1 MDKAT
6 SVLAALQAG
15 KLPTTEQINGF
26 IDYLLESDLIQV
38 DSIAG
43 QPQLTAQGKK
53 LAGDVRE
60 LLAANK
66 EIGSTKNSDNVLQEA
81 FWHLSQAD
89 LAQTSVGAKG
99 NSADAKKIGGSIRK
113 ALEVVWGNLNNEGTS
128 VFADFASFSR
138 LTLADAAEIVE
149 QNAAAAKDSLRQ
161 TEEEVQAGER
171 TATGATKRPAEG
183 EPEDADA
190 RVKFEKT
197 MDQVKVAGSKV
208 IGAGQSAKA
217 GIERNAQRTSDRLR
231 EAYYKVADRAQKD
244 PEYRDAISTIFDLVE
259 KWLNKTL
266 DTAADVN
273 KNTTVDTF
281 IDDPTP
287 EQHIPTALSN
297 IRILAERLSGD
308 KSLDDLFAH
317 VRSCAADIRSDPDT
331 KTWFDEFFA
340 HARKTL
346 EEPGYGRS
354 EEAEKKGDFL
364 RRRWN
369 ELLDADSDKG
379 RKWKVDVQALQ
390 KELEEFQDR
399 AANEPTLNRVRA
411 AHEQL
416 GKDLSEAFGT
426 GAQLGAQA
434 AMSQGTWV
442 WQDFINVYLGRMF
455 TLFKGYPIPRTEFKD
470 AETEFVLEDLSLEK
484 LSLLPGNLY
493 IRNITDIDI
502 SATESG
508 ETDTA
513 IGAMTHVHAKG
524 VQLDLREVS
533 FYYKDKT
540 ATVGP
545 AEFTGILELKMPPQ
559 GIDVDLKIRLL
570 PNTEKGLRERE
581 RIKGFN
587 KIEHVEVNISDEVE
601 LNIKDSNHSILTSL
615 FKPVMLAGFR
625 RVLAQTLSEQLTTSL
640 AFIDGVAWDISNRAV
655 VFEDTGLPRGA
666 SLMAAAWSEIG
677 RFSRGQSSRAG
688 VTEGW
693 RVTGTG
699 IIKQDGQGGVFAM
712 GAEPQVLSG
721 EKHGPKERLAEP
733 LADKAQRA
741 ADELGVSDVNMGD
754 ATGAAQDVAGKAQA
768 IMQEG
773 VKQVKGF
780 KATIDAKRER
790 ELHTEGWKSSAFSV

>member
-1 MDKAT
+1 
-6 SVLAALQAG
+6 
-15 KLPTTEQINGF
+15 
-26 IDYLLESDLIQV
+26 
-38 DSIAG
+38 
-43 QPQLTAQGKK
+43 

-60 LLAANK
+60 LLAAYK
-66 EIGSTKNSDNVLQEA
+66 ELGASKNNDNVLQEV

-89 LAQTSVGAKG
+89 LAETSVGAKA
-99 NSADAKKIGGSIRK
+99 NTADAKKIGASIRK
-113 ALEVVWGNLNNEGTS
+113 ALEVVWSNLNNEGTS

-138 LTLADAAEIVE
+138 LTLADAAELIE

-171 TATGATKRPAEG
+171 TATGATKRPAE
-183 EPEDADA
+183 EDPEDADA
-190 RVKFEKT
+190 RIKFEKT

-217 GIERNAQRTSDRLR
+217 GVERNAQRTSDRLR
-231 EAYYKVADRAQKD
+231 EAYYKVVDRAQKD

-273 KNTTVDTF
+273 QNTTLNTF

-287 EQHIPTALSN
+287 EQHLPKALSG
-297 IRILAERLSGD
+297 IRVLAERLSGD
-308 KSLDDLFAH
+308 KPLDDLFAH

-331 KTWFDEFFA
+331 KAWFDEFFA

-346 EEPGYGRS
+346 EQPGYGRS
-354 EEAEKKGDFL
+354 DEAEQKGDFL

-390 KELEEFQDR
+390 KELDEFQQR

-416 GKDLSEAFGT
+416 GKDLGQAFGT
-426 GAQLGAQA
+426 ATEVGAEA
-434 AMSQGTWV
+434 AMTQSTWV
-442 WQDFINVYLGRMF
+442 WRDFLNVYMGRMF
-455 TLFKGYPIPRTEFKD
+455 TLFKGYPIPRVEFKD
-470 AETEFVLEDLSLEK
+470 TETEFVLEDLSLEK

-533 FYYKDKT
+533 FYYHDKT

-559 GIDVDLKIRLL
+559 GIDVDMKIRLL

-581 RIKGFN
+581 RIKGFH
-587 KIEHVEVNISDEVE
+587 KIEHVEVKITDEVE
-601 LNIKDSNHSILTSL
+601 LNIKESNHSILVTL

-625 RVLAQTLSEQLTTSL
+625 RVLSQTLSEQLTTSL
-640 AFIDGVAWDISNRAV
+640 AFADGVAWDIGNRAV

-666 SLMAAAWSEIG
+666 SLLAAVWSEIG

-688 VTEGW
+688 ATEGW

-699 IIKQDGQGGVFAM
+699 IVKEDGQGGVFAM

-721 EKHGPKERLAEP
+721 EKRGPKERFAEP
-733 LADKAQRA
+733 LADKVQRA
-741 ADELGVSDVNMGD
+741 ADELGVSDVDMDNV
-754 ATGAAQDVAGKAQA
+754 TRSAQDVAGKAQA
-768 IMQEG
+768 VAEEG
-773 VKQVKGF
+773 MRQVKGF
-780 KATIDAKRER
+780 KATIDQKRER
-790 ELHTEGWKSSAFSV
+790 ELQTEGWKSSAFSV